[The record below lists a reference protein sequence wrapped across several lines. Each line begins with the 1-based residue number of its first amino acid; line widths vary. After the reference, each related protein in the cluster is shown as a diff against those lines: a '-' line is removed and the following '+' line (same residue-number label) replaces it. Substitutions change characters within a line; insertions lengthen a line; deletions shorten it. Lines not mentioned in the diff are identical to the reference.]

1 MDQNQFDK
9 IVNVNIEEEMKR
21 SYIDYAMSVIVARA
35 LPDVRD
41 GLKPVHRRILYA
53 MNELNL
59 DPTKSYR
66 KSARIVGDTMGKYH
80 PHGDSS
86 IYYAMVRLAQDF
98 STRYMLVDGH
108 GNFGSVDGD
117 GAAAQRYTE
126 ARLSKISTEMLAD
139 IDKNTVDFT
148 PNFDETLKEPVVLPS
163 RIPNLLIN
171 GSSGIAVGMATNIP
185 PHNLGEVIDGV
196 VKIIDNKI
204 TEDRETDIDELLECI
219 KGPDFPTGGLILGR
233 SGIRDSY
240 RTGRGKII
248 VRAKA
253 DIEPMKNGHDS
264 IIVTELPYQVNKS
277 RLIEKIADLVKDK
290 KLEGINDLRDESD
303 RTGMRMVIELK
314 RDANANVVLN
324 QLYKNTQMQESFGV
338 IMLALVDGKPETLNI
353 LECLSYYLK
362 HQEEVVRRRTE
373 FDLDKAKKRAHIL
386 EGLRKALD
394 HIDEIIKIIRSSYD
408 DAKEKLM
415 ERFSFSDVQ
424 AQAILEMQLR
434 RLQGLE
440 HEKIDNEYNELME
453 KIRYFTSILSDEN
466 ILYGVIKDELS
477 AIKAKYNDDRRTDII
492 RNPGEID
499 IEDLIHEGNDVITMS
514 SLDYVKR
521 TPLSVY
527 RSQNRGGRGI
537 LGMQTRQEDYVKNM
551 LLCSTHDHILFFT
564 NMGRVYRTK
573 GYEIPEAGRNARG
586 IAIVNLLQLNGG
598 EKISAVIPVREF
610 DENSFLVMVTRKGV
624 IKKTDMKSFAN
635 IRKAGLAAIGIR
647 EGDELISVLVTDGS
661 MDIFAATHN
670 GMGIRFP
677 ETDVRAMGR
686 TASGVRAMRL
696 NKKDYIVSAGIIDD
710 ETKVLNITENGY
722 GKRTQGSSFNVQRRG
737 GKGVKVHQLTAKTGK
752 LAGVLMVNDNEE
764 LMLITSEGV
773 IIRLRVREISTFGR
787 VSQGV
792 KLMNLQ
798 EGVIVA
804 DASKIK
810 EEYLEDEFEED
821 TENENMLEETPLD
834 TETED
839 VSGETP
845 LDTESSEPLE

>member
-9 IVNVNIEEEMKR
+9 IINVNIEEEMKR

-80 PHGDSS
+80 PHGDAS

-126 ARLSKISTEMLAD
+126 ARLSKIATEMLAD
-139 IDKNTVDFT
+139 IDKNTVEFI

-196 VKIIDNKI
+196 VKIIDNKVN
-204 TEDRETDIDELLECI
+204 EDRETDIDELLEAI

-233 SGIRDSY
+233 NGIRDSY

-248 VRAKA
+248 VRARA
-253 DIEPMKNGHDS
+253 AIEPMKSGHDS
-264 IIVTELPYQVNKS
+264 IIVTELPYQVNKA

-290 KLEGINDLRDESD
+290 RVEGINDLRDESD
-303 RTGMRMVIELK
+303 RTGMRIVIELK
-314 RDANANVVLN
+314 KDVNANVVLN

-338 IMLALVDGKPETLNI
+338 IMIALVDGKPETLNL
-353 LECLSYYLK
+353 LEVLSYYLK
-362 HQEEVVRRRTE
+362 HQKEVVKRRTE
-373 FDLDKAKKRAHIL
+373 FDLDKAKKRTHIL
-386 EGLRKALD
+386 EGLRIALD
-394 HIDEIIKIIRSSYD
+394 HIDEIIKTIRSSYD
-408 DAKEKLM
+408 NAKEKLI
-415 ERFSFSDVQ
+415 ERFGFSEIQ

-440 HEKIDNEYNELME
+440 HEKIDAEYNELME
-453 KIRYFTSILSDEN
+453 KIKYFTSILLDEK
-466 ILYGVIKDELS
+466 ILFNVIKEEIL
-477 AIKAKYNDDRRTDII
+477 AIKAKYNDERRTEII

-499 IEDLIHEGNDVITMS
+499 IEDLIHEENGVITMS

-521 TPLSVY
+521 TPLSAY

-537 LGMQTRQEDYVKNM
+537 LGMQTRQEDYIKNM
-551 LLCSTHDHILFFT
+551 LLCSTHDYILFFT
-564 NMGRVYRTK
+564 NTGRVYKTK

-610 DENSFLVMVTRKGV
+610 DENSFLVMVTKKGI
-624 IKKTDMKSFAN
+624 IKKTDMKSFSN
-635 IRKAGLAAIGIR
+635 IRKVGLAAISIR
-647 EGDELISVLVTDGS
+647 EGDELISVLVTDGTKE
-661 MDIFAATHN
+661 IFAASHM
-670 GMGIRFP
+670 GIGIRFS
-677 ETDVRAMGR
+677 EKDVRAMGR

-696 NKKDYIVSAGIIDD
+696 RSGDYIVSAEIIEDD
-710 ETKVLNITENGY
+710 MKVLNVTENGY
-722 GKRTQGSSFNVQRRG
+722 GKRTDAFEFNVQKRG
-737 GKGVKVHQLTAKTGK
+737 GKGVKIHQLTSKTGR
-752 LAGVLMVNDNEE
+752 LSGVAIVGDNEE

-773 IIRLRVREISTFGR
+773 IIRLRGKEISTFGR

-798 EGVIVA
+798 DGVIVA
-804 DASKIK
+804 GASKIK
-810 EEYLEDEFEED
+810 EEYIEDEANKALEEED
-821 TENENMLEETPLD
+821 IPEEVLYQEDIPEAGIGGDFAETPD
-834 TETED
+834 EE
-839 VSGETP
+839 
-845 LDTESSEPLE
+845 